1 MINIDITSAAI
12 ATVIATI
19 TSTIVTLFLNRN
31 KYKRELDNQ
40 LDSILKLA
48 LQYPYLEN
56 KEFTNNWSSKYD
68 LSDEKASRYE
78 IYATLVYNYLSRF
91 TEFYNFNVKKIEK
104 HLAVKDWVRIHG
116 KYWYD
121 PTVPNEN
128 IDVYDLEFRKLVEDY
143 LAGGNAK

>member
-1 MINIDITSAAI
+1 MNIDITSAAI
-12 ATVIATI
+12 ATIIATI
-19 TSTIVTLFLNRN
+19 TSTLVALIIN
-31 KYKRELDNQ
+31 KNNNKRELDNK
-40 LDSILKLA
+40 LDSILYLA

-68 LSDEKASRYE
+68 LSDEKSLRYE

-91 TEFYNFNVKKIEK
+91 AEFYKFNIKKIEK
-104 HLAVKDWVRIHG
+104 KLAIRDWIRLHG

-121 PTVPNEN
+121 PKVPNEN
-128 IDVYDLEFRKLVEDY
+128 IDTYDRPFIKLVDYY